1 MNASEL
7 NRHSIHFRKTIRE
20 AMAMLNEVPDTLTLF
35 AVNEEGIL
43 LGTVTDGDIRRG
55 LLRDVTL
62 ESAVEEIIYRNPR
75 YIRDKDF
82 SLDDIERFR
91 QSRIKLVPILDQQHR
106 IVRIID
112 LSRKKSVLPL
122 EVVIMAGGRG
132 ERLRPLTDTT
142 PKPML
147 LLGNK
152 PILEHNID
160 RLIEFGIN
168 DFHLTTRYLS
178 HQISDYFG
186 NGSKKSIKIDYIT
199 EDQPLGTIGAVSL
212 IKNLTS
218 EHVLVMNS
226 DVLTNIDYEDFYK
239 TFLTEGAD
247 MAVASIPYKVNMP
260 FAILETEGSRILSF
274 REKPV
279 FTHFANAGIY
289 IIKRSLLNLV
299 PEKKKFDATELMND
313 IIEKGLK
320 MIHYPIIGYW
330 TDIGRI
336 EDFEKANKDIHHIR
350 F

>member
-1 MNASEL
+1 MSASEL
-7 NRHSIHFRKTIRE
+7 NRHSILFRKTIRE
-20 AMAMLNEVPDTLTLF
+20 ALAMLNDVPDTLTLF
-35 AVNEEGIL
+35 SVDDTGVL

-55 LLRDVTL
+55 LLRGVTL
-62 ESAVEEIIYRNPR
+62 ESSVEEVIFRNPR
-75 YIRDKDF
+75 FIRDKDF
-82 SLDDIERFR
+82 KLNDIEHFR
-91 QSRIKLVPILDQQHR
+91 QSRIKLVPVLDDQHR

-147 LLGNK
+147 FIGSK

-160 RLIEFGIN
+160 RLIEFGLN
-168 DFHLTTRYLS
+168 DFHITTRYLG

-186 NGSKKSIKIDYIT
+186 NGLEKMIKIDYVN

-212 IKNLTS
+212 INNLTS

-239 TFLTEGAD
+239 AFLNEEAD

-260 FAILETEGSRILSF
+260 FAILETEGNRILSF

-279 FTHFANAGIY
+279 FTHFANALG
-289 IIKRSLLNLV
+289 
-299 PEKKKFDATELMND
+299 KKFDATELMTD
-313 IIEKGLK
+313 IIERGLK

-336 EDFEKANKDIHHIR
+336 EDFEKANQDIHHIR